1 MIQLKYD
8 PSDMRQLKK
17 LIKSES
23 KGETFEDITLEKTA
37 IGKRLIE
44 QLPLIM
50 EEISPDRV
58 AGTLIVTDET
68 PIKKGSAVLKDAI
81 AKIFQDTGIQTQLL
95 TLSAGTTNL
104 LHADM
109 QAVAKVISMI
119 AKGWG
124 IIGIGGGTITDIC
137 KYAAFLSQNEN
148 PELGAVPLIICQTAT
163 SGSAFGANQAVIFKD
178 GVKRTMN
185 ARYPS
190 VIVADLDVIASAPRN
205 LNIAGFGD
213 MSGILISSVDWYVS
227 NLLGMSEGYS
237 ELVVNIMQ
245 DSGRALLD
253 VDRQVAGMAP
263 EGIEVLAKILI
274 IMGIVSS
281 MGFGTAPISG
291 FDHMIS
297 HALDFEGLI
306 TGRQLSLHG
315 AQVGLGATYASVAYN
330 YFIREFSP
338 DKIDLNGCYPA
349 AQAAYQEVQGQLSRL
364 NPDAKSMDEIWT
376 HYHEKLILWKK
387 NRSLFEKF
395 LNDWDRP
402 GGPREQIAGKLIP
415 AAQLIESLYLSG
427 NPTLPEDLPPPISPE
442 KMRFAFLSARFM
454 RNRFIL
460 ADIIGLTGMMNDDF
474 WQRVDAE
481 VRRITASKG
490 SLVDT

>member
-1 MIQLKYD
+1 MIKLKYD
-8 PSDMRQLKK
+8 PSNMTQLKL

-23 KGETFEDITLEKTA
+23 KGETFEEIALQKNA
-37 IGKRLIE
+37 VGKHLIE

-50 EEISPDRV
+50 DEISPDRV
-58 AGTLIVTDET
+58 TSALIVTDET

-81 AKIFQDTGIQTQLL
+81 AKNFQDNGIQTQLL
-95 TLSAGTTNL
+95 TLSADSTNL

-109 QAVAKVISMI
+109 QAVAKVQSMI
-119 AKGWG
+119 TKGWG

-148 PELGAVPLIICQTAT
+148 PDLGAIPLIICQSAT

-190 VIVADLDVIASAPRN
+190 VIVADLDVIGSAPRN

-227 NLLGMSEGYS
+227 HLLGMSDGYS
-237 ELVVNIMQ
+237 ELVVDIMQ
-245 DSGRALLD
+245 DSGRALLE

-263 EGIEVLAKILI
+263 EGVEVLAKILV

-281 MGFGTAPISG
+281 MGFGSAPISG

-297 HALDFEGLI
+297 HALDFEGLV
-306 TGRQLSLHG
+306 TGRKLSLHG

-330 YFIREFSP
+330 YFLQEFSP
-338 DKIDLNGCYPA
+338 DKIDLNRCYPA
-349 AQAAYQEVQGQLSRL
+349 EQEAYQEVQGQLNLL

-376 HYHEKLILWKK
+376 HYHEKLILWEK

-402 GGPREQIAGKLIP
+402 GGPSEQIAGKLIP
-415 AAQLIESLYLSG
+415 AEQLIESLYVSG
-427 NPTLPEDLPPPISPE
+427 NPTLPEDLTPPISPE

-460 ADIIGLTGMMNDDF
+460 ADIMGLTGMMNDNF

-481 VRRITASKG
+481 VRRITATQRS
-490 SLVDT
+490 